1 MTLRPFVQA
10 DTLHVLVLVRT
21 DNRLTAM
28 HCPFCGANDTRVTDS
43 RLVAE
48 GDQVRRRRQCASC
61 HERFTTYETAE
72 LIMPRVV
79 KSDGSRE
86 SFDEAKLRAGM
97 LRALEKR
104 PVSAEAIEAS
114 VERIRQ
120 TLRARGDREVNA
132 REVGEAVMKALRSLD
147 QVAYI
152 RFASV
157 YRKFQDLDE
166 FRAEIDRLS
175 QEPSDEPAGQGSPN
189 GAS

>member
-1 MTLRPFVQA
+1 
-10 DTLHVLVLVRT
+10 
-21 DNRLTAM
+21 M

-43 RLVAE
+43 RLVVD
-48 GDQVRRRRQCASC
+48 GDQVRRRRQCANCS
-61 HERFTTYETAE
+61 ERFTTYETAE
-72 LIMPRVV
+72 LVMPRVV

-86 SFDEAKLRAGM
+86 TFDEAKLRGGM

-104 PVSAEAIEAS
+104 PVSAEDIEAA

-120 TLRARGDREVNA
+120 TLRARGEREVQA
-132 REVGEAVMKALRSLD
+132 RDVGETVMQTLKQLD

-166 FRAEIDRLS
+166 FRAEIDRIS
-175 QEPSDEPAGQGSPN
+175 QEPKS
-189 GAS
+189 

>member
-1 MTLRPFVQA
+1 
-10 DTLHVLVLVRT
+10 
-21 DNRLTAM
+21 M

-48 GDQVRRRRQCASC
+48 GDQVRRRRQCANC

-86 SFDEAKLRAGM
+86 SFIEVKLRAGM

-104 PVSAEAIEAS
+104 PVSAESIEAS

-132 REVGEAVMKALRSLD
+132 REIGEAVMKALRSLD

-175 QEPSDEPAGQGSPN
+175 QEPSDESTSSGHPH
-189 GAS
+189 GAA

>member
-1 MTLRPFVQA
+1 
-10 DTLHVLVLVRT
+10 
-21 DNRLTAM
+21 M

-48 GDQVRRRRQCASC
+48 GDQVRRRRQCAGC
-61 HERFTTYETAE
+61 GERFTTYETAE
-72 LIMPRVV
+72 LVMPRII

-86 SFDEAKLRAGM
+86 VFDEAKLRAGM

-104 PVSAEAIEAS
+104 PVSAEAIEAA

-120 TLRARGDREVNA
+120 SLRARGEREVHA
-132 REVGEAVMKALRSLD
+132 RDVGEEVMGALARLD

-157 YRKFQDLDE
+157 YRRFQDIDE
-166 FRAEIDRLS
+166 FRAEIDRLA
-175 QEPSDEPAGQGSPN
+175 QEPGAEDSEATN
-189 GAS
+189 GAGSVPRSSSRKGETR

>member
-1 MTLRPFVQA
+1 
-10 DTLHVLVLVRT
+10 
-21 DNRLTAM
+21 M

-43 RLVAE
+43 RLVAD

-86 SFDEAKLRAGM
+86 TFNESKLRAGM

-104 PVSAEAIEAS
+104 PVSAEAIEAA

-120 TLRARGDREVNA
+120 SLRARGDREVNA
-132 REVGEAVMKALRSLD
+132 RDIGEAVMKALSSLD

-175 QEPSDEPAGQGSPN
+175 QEPGDVAPSPLDPQHR
-189 GAS
+189 GEGR

>member
-1 MTLRPFVQA
+1 
-10 DTLHVLVLVRT
+10 
-21 DNRLTAM
+21 M
-28 HCPFCGANDTRVTDS
+28 HCPFCGAHDTRVTDS
-43 RLVAE
+43 RLVAD
-48 GDQVRRRRQCASC
+48 GDQVRRRRQCAAC

-86 SFDEAKLRAGM
+86 MFDERKLRAGM

-104 PVSAEAIEAS
+104 PVSAEATEAAI
-114 VERIRQ
+114 ERIRQ
-120 TLRARGDREVNA
+120 VLRARGDREINA
-132 REVGEAVMKALRSLD
+132 LDIGEFVMQALKTLD

-175 QEPSDEPAGQGSPN
+175 QEPQEEENTSGKAPRGTP
-189 GAS
+189 

>member
-1 MTLRPFVQA
+1 
-10 DTLHVLVLVRT
+10 
-21 DNRLTAM
+21 M

-48 GDQVRRRRQCASC
+48 GDQVRRRRQCAAC
-61 HERFTTYETAE
+61 GERFTTYETAE
-72 LIMPRVV
+72 LVMPRVI
-79 KSDGSRE
+79 KSDGTRE
-86 SFDEAKLRAGM
+86 VFDEVKLRAGM

-104 PVSAEAIEAS
+104 PVSAESIEAA

-120 TLRARGDREVNA
+120 NLRARGEREIHA
-132 REVGEAVMKALRSLD
+132 RDIGEEVMQALKRLD

-157 YRKFQDLDE
+157 YRSFQDIDE
-166 FRAEIDRLS
+166 FRAEIDRLA
-175 QEPSDEPAGQGSPN
+175 QEPGFASDPS

>member
-1 MTLRPFVQA
+1 
-10 DTLHVLVLVRT
+10 
-21 DNRLTAM
+21 M

-48 GDQVRRRRQCASC
+48 GDQVRRRRQCVTC
-61 HERFTTYETAE
+61 GERFTTYETAE
-72 LIMPRVV
+72 LVMPRVV
-79 KSDGSRE
+79 KSDGTRE
-86 SFDEAKLRAGM
+86 VFDEVKLRAGM

-104 PVSAEAIEAS
+104 PVSAESIEAA

-120 TLRARGDREVNA
+120 NLRARGEREIHA
-132 REVGEAVMKALRSLD
+132 RDIGEEVMQALKRLD

-157 YRKFQDLDE
+157 YRSFQDIDE
-166 FRAEIDRLS
+166 FRAEIDRLA
-175 QEPSDEPAGQGSPN
+175 QEPGFSADPT